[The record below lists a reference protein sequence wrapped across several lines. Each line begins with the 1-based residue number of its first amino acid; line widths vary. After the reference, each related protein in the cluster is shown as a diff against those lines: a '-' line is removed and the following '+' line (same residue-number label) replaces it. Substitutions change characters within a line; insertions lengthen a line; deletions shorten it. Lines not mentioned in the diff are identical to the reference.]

1 MSAPRTERAVTAGAV
16 LALLAFVV
24 STIPG
29 VRPQSGYDLLLDGV
43 LNNVVYAFAPVVCF
57 VRARRSPSYRS
68 SWYVLSAGLALYG
81 AGNVYWTIAIRPLDP
96 EPFPSLADGLW
107 LSFYPAAFAA
117 IVLLLRQHVRRFT
130 VSLWLDGLVGGLAV
144 TGVAA
149 AALLGPVLT
158 TTGSAAAIV
167 TTTAYPLLDLVLLL
181 LVVGTLSLYHWR
193 PPVGIWTMLVGLLL
207 FVLADG
213 IYLVATAKGTYQ
225 PGGLNDALW
234 VGAVMAI
241 GFAPGWADRL
251 TGLRLSGWALLAVP
265 VVSTLAA
272 LGLLVHGA
280 HPVAVALAAGTVVAS
295 LLRLVVTFREAMVL
309 ADSHELALTDDLT
322 SLGNRRALYDRA
334 QLVLQGESPPP
345 AALLLLDL
353 DRFKDVNDSL
363 GHHAGDELL
372 RAVADRLVKAAPNRE
387 TLLVRLGGDE
397 FALFLLGVEQTVA
410 ERVAMDVRQSLE
422 APYVIEGVTLQLG
435 ASIGVAIAPEHG
447 RDVPTLLRNAD
458 IAMYRAKAQRTG
470 HNVFSRGEDDLDG
483 RDRLR
488 LIEEIRQA
496 IRNRQLT
503 LHYQPKVTSVTGDIA
518 GLEALVRWQHPER
531 GLLMP
536 GSFLPL
542 VEDAGL
548 MHDLTIAV
556 LEQALDQLVSWRESG
571 ERMLPVAV
579 NLSPSSLVDLEL
591 PMRIA
596 AMLHQRDLAPQ
607 LLVIEITEDVLMGDP
622 THARNVLQSLRASG
636 IQVAV
641 DDFGTGY
648 SSLAYLRDLPIDE
661 LKLDR
666 TFVSRMVADDRSLAI
681 VRSAIHLAHSLGMR
695 MVAEGV
701 EDERTAF
708 ELAAVGCD
716 EAQGFY
722 YSKALPPEEL
732 LPWLRGA
739 QVT

>member
-1 MSAPRTERAVTAGAV
+1 MARPTAERVATFATVV
-16 LALLAFVV
+16 SLVAFVL
-24 STIPG
+24 STVPG
-29 VRPQSGYDLLLDGV
+29 VRAHVGYDLVLDGW
-43 LNNVVYAFAPVVCF
+43 LNNVVYGLAPVVCF
-57 VRARRSPSYRS
+57 LRARRSTSYRG
-68 SWYVLSAGLALYG
+68 SWFVLAGGLAVYG
-81 AGNVYWTIAIRPLDP
+81 SGNVYWTIVVRPLDP
-96 EPFPSLADGLW
+96 EPFPSPADGLW
-107 LSFYPAAFAA
+107 LAFYPAAFAA
-117 IVLLLRQHVRRFT
+117 LVLLLRQHARRFT
-130 VSLWLDGLVGGLAV
+130 LSLWLDGLVGGLAV
-144 TGVAA
+144 TAGAA
-149 AALLGPVLT
+149 AALLGPVLST
-158 TTGSAAAIV
+158 AGSTAAVV

-181 LVVGTLSLYHWR
+181 LVVATLSLYRWR
-193 PPVGIWTMLVGLLL
+193 PPPGIWTLLLGLLL

-213 IYLVATAKGTYQ
+213 IYLVATANGTYE
-225 PGGLNDALW
+225 PGTYNDAIW
-234 VGAVMAI
+234 VAAVVAI
-241 GFAPGWADRL
+241 GFAPGWPDRL
-251 TGLRLSGWALLAVP
+251 TGLQLSGWALLAVP
-265 VVSTLAA
+265 VVSTLGA

-280 HPVAVALAAGTVVAS
+280 HPVAVGLAAATVGAS

-334 QLVLQGESPPP
+334 QLVLQGDATLH

-372 RAVADRLVKAAPNRE
+372 REVARRLTAAVPERDS
-387 TLLVRLGGDE
+387 LLVRLGGDE
-397 FALFLLGVEQTVA
+397 FAVFLLGVEQTVA
-410 ERVAMDVRQSLE
+410 ERIAMDVRTALE
-422 APYVIEGVTLQLG
+422 LPYQIEGVVLQLG
-435 ASIGVAIAPEHG
+435 ASIGVALAPEHG
-447 RDVPTLLRNAD
+447 QDVPTLLRNAD
-458 IAMYRAKAQRTG
+458 IAMYRAKSQRTG

-483 RDRLR
+483 RARLQ
-488 LIEEIRQA
+488 LIEEVRQA
-496 IRNRQLT
+496 IRQRALT
-503 LHYQPKVTSVTGDIA
+503 LHYQPKVETGSHRTV

-556 LEQALDQLVSWRESG
+556 LEQCLDQLVTWRRAG
-571 ERMLPVAV
+571 QQLLPVSV

-591 PMRIA
+591 PLRIA
-596 AMLHQRDLAPQ
+596 GMLDERGISPS

-622 THARNVLQSLRASG
+622 THARNVLLGLRQRG
-636 IQVAV
+636 VQVAV

-666 TFVSRMVADDRSLAI
+666 SFVSRMADDERSLAI

-701 EDERTAF
+701 EDGGTA
-708 ELAAVGCD
+708 EQLALAGCD
-716 EAQGFY
+716 EAQGFF
-722 YSKALPPEEL
+722 YSTPLPPEEL
-732 LPWLRGA
+732 VRWLTQELPA
-739 QVT
+739 